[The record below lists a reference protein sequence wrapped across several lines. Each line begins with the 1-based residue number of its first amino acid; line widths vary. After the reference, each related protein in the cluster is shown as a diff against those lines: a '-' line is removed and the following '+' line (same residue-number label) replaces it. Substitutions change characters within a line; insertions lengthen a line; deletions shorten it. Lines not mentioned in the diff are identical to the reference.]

1 MTLRLRMILM
11 NQFEHLLEELEN
23 ASEELKNT
31 DLKAIN
37 ADVFI
42 AAQRVKDFQKTT
54 VKELG
59 KRHQEKLKNLK
70 AIRKAKA

>member
-54 VKELG
+54 VKELE
-59 KRHQEKLKNLK
+59 KRHQEKLKNLRT
-70 AIRKAKA
+70 IRRAKT